1 MNMHIAGIR
10 LPTPDEI
17 DREFVQKSLLHNPSK
32 SPDIAKLQ
40 IP

>member
-17 DREFVQKSLLHNPSK
+17 DREFVQKISTAQSE
-32 SPDIAKLQ
+32 
-40 IP
+40 